1 MSGTEIHPTAV
12 VEAGAQLGE
21 GLRIGP
27 FCHVGPE
34 CVLGDGVQLLGHVSV
49 TGATTIGKGTRVYP
63 GAVLGGPPQ
72 SARHK
77 GGRTTLLIGD
87 NCIIRECV
95 TMNVGTDQSRGVT
108 RIGNNSSFFAYSHVA
123 HDCIVGNNVVFA
135 NGATLAGH
143 CEVGDNANLG
153 GLSAVHQFV
162 RIGDFAFIGGMTGV
176 PADVI
181 PFGMMTGV
189 RGNLRGLNVVGMKRS
204 GYGRADILAVRKAYK
219 MIFDPARP
227 VMTNLSELPSEV
239 AAHPLVARVLAF
251 MAGAGKRRFVVP
263 PLSGRR
269 DADDDDDG

>member
-1 MSGTEIHPTAV
+1 MTASEIHPTAV

-21 GLRIGP
+21 GVRIGP
-27 FCHVGPE
+27 FCHVGAD
-34 CVLGDGVQLLGHVSV
+34 CVVGDQVRLVGYV
-49 TGATTIGKGTRVYP
+49 TVAGATTIGKGTQVHP

-72 SARHK
+72 SFRHK
-77 GGRTTLLIGD
+77 GGRTQLVIGE

-95 TMNVGTDQSRGVT
+95 TMNVGTDQSRGIT
-108 RIGNNSSFFAYSHVA
+108 RVGNNSSFFAYSHVA
-123 HDCIVGNNVVFA
+123 HDCIIGNNVIFA
-135 NGATLAGH
+135 NSATLAGH
-143 CEVGDNANLG
+143 CEIGDNVNLG

-162 RIGDFAFIGGMTGV
+162 RIGEFAFIGGMTGV

-204 GYGRADILAVRKAYK
+204 GHSRADIMALRKAYR

-227 VMTNLSELPSEV
+227 VATNLSDLPAEI
-239 AAHPLVARVLAF
+239 AAHPLVARVVAF

-263 PLSGRR
+263 PISGRR